1 LQTWEESNKGTIGN
15 FCKHGK
21 RANRELSGTFANM
34 GTEQQG
40 NNWELLQ
47 TWEES
52 NKGTIGNFC
61 KHGKRATREQLGTFA
76 NMGRE

>member
-1 LQTWEESNKGTIGN
+1 MGREQIGN
-15 FCKHGK
+15 F
-21 RANRELSGTFANM
+21 L
-34 GTEQQG
+34 
-40 NNWELLQ
+40 ELLQ
-47 TWEES
+47 TWEQS